1 MFVSYSAKLMD
12 LIDPDSVKQLAAV
25 AYHFPD
31 LKLVIG
37 HGGWPWHREV
47 MAMAFNDANI
57 YMIPDMYGLTGA
69 GGEDYIKAA
78 NTIMKDQMLF
88 GTAYPIISQKSA
100 ADYYENSGIKESVLP
115 RFFYDNA
122 AKLLTL

>member
-1 MFVSYSAKLMD
+1 
-12 LIDPDSVKQLAAV
+12 
-25 AYHFPD
+25 
-31 LKLVIG
+31 
-37 HGGWPWHREV
+37 
-47 MAMAFNDANI
+47 MAFNDANI